1 MDLLSEDERQQIK
14 SSYEDFF
21 ETFRKEIVVHKTSEI
36 VVSDI
41 NLSQVFGYEEGANV
55 ENYSYEH
62 QSKIF
67 YALIVFPT
75 RGDQTLGVMT
85 EMAAMIPEGEIRIKV
100 KEDCKDYIQV
110 GKTEKIEV
118 KNKNYTL
125 ISTEAEVNNILT
137 GYYIFKL
144 KEIK

>member
-1 MDLLSEDERQQIK
+1 MSLLNDSEKQQIRT
-14 SSYEDFF
+14 SYEEFF
-21 ETFRKEIVVHKTSEI
+21 ETFRQPITVHKVSEI

-41 NLSQVFGYEEGANV
+41 NVTQLFGYEEDAND

-62 QSKIF
+62 QSQSF
-67 YALIVFPT
+67 YALIVFPS

-85 EMAAMIPEGEIRIKV
+85 EMAAQVPEGEIRIKV
-100 KEDCKDYIQV
+100 QEDCKNYIQV
-110 GKTEKIEV
+110 GKTEKVEV
-118 KNKNYTL
+118 KGKSYTL

>member
-1 MDLLSEDERQQIK
+1 MNLLSDDEKAQIK

-21 ETFRKEIVVHKTSEI
+21 ETFRKEIVIHKVSEV

-41 NLSQVFGYEEGANV
+41 NLDQIFGYEEDAAPD
-55 ENYSYEH
+55 NYQYSH
-62 QSKIF
+62 KSKCF
-67 YALIVFPT
+67 YALIVYPSK
-75 RGDQTLGVMT
+75 GDQTLNVMT
-85 EMAAMIPEGEIRIKV
+85 EMAAMIPDGEIRIKV
-100 KEDCKDYIQV
+100 QDDCKDYIQN

-118 KNKNYTL
+118 KGKNYTL